1 MSNVWNRYARVVE
14 KALDSLRWYKHTR
27 PDALRHTLVP
37 GFVTLATLLFGLVGG
52 EPQLIVLAV
61 LFAAAFLLL
70 AGELTGELR
79 DLDTD
84 VRAAADMKREISP
97 VLAQLVGEH
106 PPEADVDPGPAPAS
120 ESQPLPSPVPMLDEA
135 EPSALSLLVTPARTS
150 AEQSAPPAIE
160 HASSPEPQDGPM
172 HEVREPWPGPVLHS
186 CRSFLDA
193 CDFAFDYL
201 DENDPDELE
210 IMLVNGE
217 SRMRV
222 WSYSRSDTTAAAET
236 VEDSESLSG

>member
-1 MSNVWNRYARVVE
+1 MSNVLHRYARMAE
-14 KALDSLRWYKHTR
+14 KAFDSLRWYRHTR

-37 GFVTLATLLFGLVGG
+37 GFVTLATLLFGLVWGQ
-52 EPQLIVLAV
+52 PQLMVLAL
-61 LFAAAFLLL
+61 LFAGAFLLL

-79 DLDTD
+79 DVETD
-84 VRAAADMKREISP
+84 VRAAAAAKGEIAP
-97 VLAQLVGEH
+97 VLAQLAVET
-106 PPEADVDPGPAPAS
+106 PPEAEIETALTPYTQPQPHPQSHLPPA
-120 ESQPLPSPVPMLDEA
+120 DDA
-135 EPSALSLLVTPARTS
+135 EPSALSLLTGPARTA
-150 AEQSAPPAIE
+150 AEPPASRPIE
-160 HASSPEPQDGPM
+160 HVAIPASEDGPM

-217 SRMRV
+217 SRMKV
-222 WSYSRSDTTAAAET
+222 WSYSRTDAAGEEMAE
-236 VEDSESLSG
+236 DQRASR

>member
-1 MSNVWNRYARVVE
+1 MSKVLHRYARMAE
-14 KALDSLRWYKHTR
+14 KAFDSLRWYRHTR

-37 GFVTLATLLFGLVGG
+37 GFVTLATLLFGLVWGQ
-52 EPQLIVLAV
+52 PQLMVLAL
-61 LFAAAFLLL
+61 LFAGAFLLL

-79 DLDTD
+79 DVETD
-84 VRAAADMKREISP
+84 VRAAAAAKGEIAP
-97 VLAQLVGEH
+97 VLAQLAVE
-106 PPEADVDPGPAPAS
+106 PSPEAEIETALAPYTQPQAQPQLQLPPA
-120 ESQPLPSPVPMLDEA
+120 DEA
-135 EPSALSLLVTPARTS
+135 EPSALSLLTGPARTA
-150 AEQSAPPAIE
+150 AESPDPQPIE
-160 HASSPEPQDGPM
+160 HVASPASEDGPM

-217 SRMRV
+217 SRMKV
-222 WSYSRSDTTAAAET
+222 WSYSRSETATDETAE
-236 VEDSESLSG
+236 DQSASAG